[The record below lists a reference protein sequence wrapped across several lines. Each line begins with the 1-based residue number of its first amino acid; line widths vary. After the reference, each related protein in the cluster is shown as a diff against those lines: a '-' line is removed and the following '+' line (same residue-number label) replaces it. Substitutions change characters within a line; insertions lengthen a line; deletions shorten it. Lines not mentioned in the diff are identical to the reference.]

1 MVPNNLQEKKMFF
14 KRKKDDTEK
23 VLKRIDGK
31 LIKYV
36 SSRDENNV
44 EEIIGRGGRLVVT
57 DTQVAVNCDGKDVFV
72 CDRNSASV
80 SELLSLNGVVI
91 TGEID
96 GKRRSVTAYYTYYN
110 KK

>member
-1 MVPNNLQEKKMFF
+1 MFF

-57 DTQVAVNCDGKDVFV
+57 VRRLPLTAMAKTFFV
-72 CDRNSASV
+72 CDRNKASV

>member
-1 MVPNNLQEKKMFF
+1 MFF
-14 KRKKDDTEK
+14 KKKKDDTEK

-36 SSRDENNV
+36 SSRDQNNV
-44 EEIIGRGGRLVVT
+44 EEIIGSGGRLIVT
-57 DTQVAVNCDGKDVFV
+57 DSQVAVNCDGKDVFV
-72 CDRNSASV
+72 CPREMTSV

-91 TGEID
+91 TGMVD
-96 GKRRSVTAYYTYYN
+96 GKRKSVTAFYTYYN

>member
-1 MVPNNLQEKKMFF
+1 MFF

-23 VLKRIDGK
+23 VLKRINGK

-36 SSRDENNV
+36 SSRDQNNV
-44 EEIIGRGGRLVVT
+44 EQIIGRGGRLVVT
-57 DTQVAVNCDGKDVFV
+57 DTQVAVNCEGKDVF
-72 CDRNSASV
+72 CCKREDASV

-91 TGEID
+91 TDNSDE
-96 GKRRSVTAYYTYYN
+96 KKRSVTAFYTYYN